1 MKTLKN
7 IFAII
12 ALVTFFAS
20 CSPTTD
26 INEDNSTEINAT
38 EGDTAGGTDDGRD

>member
-12 ALVTFFAS
+12 VLATIFAS
-20 CSPTTD
+20 CTPTTD
-26 INEDNSTEINAT
+26 INEENPTEFSFT
-38 EGDTAGGTDDGRD
+38 DGTGESEADDGKD

>member
-12 ALVTFFAS
+12 VLTTIFAS
-20 CSPTTD
+20 CTPTTD
-26 INEDNSTEINAT
+26 INEDAPTEFKAT
-38 EGDTAGGTDDGRD
+38 EGDEGVDNGKD